1 MNLFPRY
8 LLEVDCSG
16 WGRGGAP
23 DFPQEM
29 KDKTFN
35 LYGFG
40 VKLGCNKNFR

>member
-8 LLEVDCSG
+8 LLEVDWKSRT
-16 WGRGGAP
+16 RGGAFS
-23 DFPQEM
+23 FPQEM

-35 LYGFG
+35 LYSFW